1 MKNNTATTASS
12 SSSNRLFLIF
22 LVLSAIIAVI
32 NINFHHILHTNEHVH
47 DKSLRQFRH
56 RFKTSR
62 TETSNGGDDA
72 DDEQQQ
78 QQQKKVVE
86 AKKTKTTMTQHHKL
100 AGLQC
105 NELYGGPTNDT
116 NVEKEMSYWLDI
128 PSDATYRSPFMDS
141 SNERYLTFEPD
152 HGGWNNIRMAMETA
166 VVMSHAMGRTLVLPP
181 EQRFYL
187 LNKNSATK
195 NDANAQQ
202 QQHKTEFDFGDFFHL
217 DSIALEHVGFNIITT
232 EEFLHRLG
240 SQGKLLNIHTQQP
253 EIWNEDEQS
262 TPQSV
267 KEYLTKVGINPM
279 WDPMKCIASIPAT
292 VGEDAILELQIAHSN
307 IMTEATNG
315 HLRTIEEYINHPT
328 STNGTI
334 QARMREMLVDRDEL
348 CIYTTQL
355 QQAQVLYFPVAKGT
369 RLLTHFYA
377 FIFFANWTVDLWSKR
392 FVRDHLRY
400 IDEIICAAGRIVEA
414 VRLRSSNKG
423 NGDGGGMFDSMHIRR
438 GDFQYKK
445 TRLSAPELLERSK
458 GKLHPGGVVYIATD
472 ERDKSFFDPFRLE
485 YDIVFL
491 DDYKHV
497 LHGINEN
504 YYGMLDQ
511 LVASKGRVFI
521 GTFFSTL
528 SGYINRMRGYYMTKH
543 KIDGYLEGVMESYY
557 FTPDDRVNQMR
568 QYMAVKKPI
577 YMREFPISWRDI
589 DKGIDE
595 LHVSMEQ

>member
-1 MKNNTATTASS
+1 MKNNTAPTASS
-12 SSSNRLFLIF
+12 SSINRLFLIF
-22 LVLSAIIAVI
+22 LVLSAVIAVI
-32 NINFHHILHTNEHVH
+32 NINFHHLLHTNEHVH
-47 DKSLRQFRH
+47 DKSLRQFRN

-62 TETSNGGDDA
+62 TDTANGGDD
-72 DDEQQQ
+72 DEQQRRQ
-78 QQQKKVVE
+78 QQQHRQQMG
-86 AKKTKTTMTQHHKL
+86 TKSTRRHKL

-105 NELYGGPTNDT
+105 SELYGGPTNDT
-116 NVEKEMSYWLDI
+116 DVEREMSYWLDI
-128 PSDATYRSPFMDS
+128 PSDADYRSPFTD
-141 SNERYLTFEPD
+141 NDVERYLTFEPD
-152 HGGWNNIRMAMETA
+152 HGGWNNMRMAMETA
-166 VVMSHAMGRTLVLPP
+166 LVMSHAMGRTLVLPP

-187 LNKNSATK
+187 LNRDSA
-195 NDANAQQ
+195 NDGDATDEQRRR
-202 QQHKTEFDFGDFFHL
+202 KTEFDFGDFFHL

-240 SQGKLLNIHTQQP
+240 SKGQLSNIRTQRP
-253 EIWNEDEQS
+253 EIWNEDGQF

-267 KEYLTKVGINPM
+267 KEYLTKVGINPL
-279 WDPMKCIASIPAT
+279 WDPMTCIASIPSG
-292 VGEDAILELQIAHSN
+292 VGEGAIAELRMAHSD
-307 IMTEATNG
+307 IMSEEATTNG
-315 HLRTIEEYINHPT
+315 QSRKMEEYINHPT
-328 STNGTI
+328 PTNGTI
-334 QARMREMLVDRDEL
+334 RARMREMLVDRDEL

-355 QQAQVLYFPVAKGT
+355 QQARVLYFPAAKGT

-400 IDEIICAAGRIVEA
+400 VDEIICAAGRVVEA
-414 VRLRSSNKG
+414 VRLRSSSKG
-423 NGDGGGMFDSMHIRR
+423 TAGGGDGVFDSMHIRR

-458 GKLHPGGVVYIATD
+458 GKLYPGGVVYIATD
-472 ERDKSFFDPFRLE
+472 ERDKSFFDPFRSE

-557 FTPDDRVNQMR
+557 FTP
-568 QYMAVKKPI
+568 
-577 YMREFPISWRDI
+577 
-589 DKGIDE
+589 
-595 LHVSMEQ
+595 VSESYNMLLMTLVEHTYVEVDLFCLLLTFNDTLRRMIG

>member
-1 MKNNTATTASS
+1 MKNNTAPTASS
-12 SSSNRLFLIF
+12 SSINRLFLIF
-22 LVLSAIIAVI
+22 LVLSAVIAVI
-32 NINFHHILHTNEHVH
+32 NINFHHLLHTNEHVH
-47 DKSLRQFRH
+47 DKSLRQFRN

-62 TETSNGGDDA
+62 TDTANGGDD
-72 DDEQQQ
+72 DEQQRRQ
-78 QQQKKVVE
+78 QQQHRQQMG
-86 AKKTKTTMTQHHKL
+86 TKSTRRHKL

-105 NELYGGPTNDT
+105 SELYGGPTNDT
-116 NVEKEMSYWLDI
+116 DVEREMSYWLDI
-128 PSDATYRSPFMDS
+128 PSDADYRSPFTD
-141 SNERYLTFEPD
+141 NDVERYLTFEPD
-152 HGGWNNIRMAMETA
+152 HGGWNNMRMAMETA
-166 VVMSHAMGRTLVLPP
+166 LVMSHAMGRTLVLPP

-187 LNKNSATK
+187 LNGNSA
-195 NDANAQQ
+195 NDGDATDEQRRR
-202 QQHKTEFDFGDFFHL
+202 KTEFDFGDFFHL

-240 SQGKLLNIHTQQP
+240 SKGQLSNIRTQRP
-253 EIWNEDEQS
+253 EIWNEDGQF

-267 KEYLTKVGINPM
+267 KEYLTKVGINPL
-279 WDPMKCIASIPAT
+279 WDPMTCIASIPSG
-292 VGEDAILELQIAHSN
+292 VGEGAIAELRMAHSD
-307 IMTEATNG
+307 IMSEEATTNG
-315 HLRTIEEYINHPT
+315 QSRKMEEYINHPT
-328 STNGTI
+328 PTNGTI
-334 QARMREMLVDRDEL
+334 RARMREMLVDRDEL

-355 QQAQVLYFPVAKGT
+355 QQARVLYFPAAKGT

-400 IDEIICAAGRIVEA
+400 VDEIICAAGRVVEA
-414 VRLRSSNKG
+414 VRLRSSSKG
-423 NGDGGGMFDSMHIRR
+423 TAGGGDGVFDSMHIRR

-458 GKLHPGGVVYIATD
+458 GKLYPGGVVYIATD
-472 ERDKSFFDPFRLE
+472 ERDKSFFDPFRSE

-557 FTPDDRVNQMR
+557 FTP
-568 QYMAVKKPI
+568 
-577 YMREFPISWRDI
+577 
-589 DKGIDE
+589 
-595 LHVSMEQ
+595 VSESYNMLLMTHLLNTLMLK